1 MTLLLSLFKITFIV
15 MVVID
20 WLDIPTDWFN
30 SVASFILKKQTYYR
44 VIKPFSCGLCMTFW
58 VCLIYVAVKGLLC
71 FDTFFYC
78 ICFAVVEPFL
88 YLLFC
93 KIETFIRM
101 ILQ

>member
-1 MTLLLSLFKITFIV
+1 MTLLLSLLKITFIV

-20 WLDIPTDWFN
+20 WLDIPTELFN
-30 SVASFILKKQTYYR
+30 GLASFILKKQTYYR

-58 VCLIYVAVKGLLC
+58 VCFIYVAVNGLLC

-78 ICFAVVEPFL
+78 ICFAVLEPFL

-93 KIETFIRM
+93 KIEVFIRR